1 MKLPPQPPPVPE
13 RERTLTRRTVKG
25 AAGGME
31 GVDYTPEPAAGS
43 EPIKASVGAGSNRED
58 RNRDRALASK
68 GPSGTKAATKKAGEA
83 LMLEG
88 ALVRNESEMI
98 LQDEDATTRETK
110 HKQRQRVVHRDRM
123 TVDKDAP
130 QLIRKR
136 RFDER
141 EDEPP
146 EAREAELDLVDL
158 GAAISAAGDGAVTA
172 RAHLFEGQRSRVG
185 DPTLTDPDDMVRVL
199 GTPTAYARH
208 ALLLAESFRTLGA
221 TRTEAIGYLGRLF
234 VAVGDRGFARNAL
247 KELGPGTGIIDLY
260 PLEVMAHLLEAYP
273 GFLPKAGFGRLFT
286 PGRGKTETLHLRPGV
301 PRLLEYSAEI
311 KVRGFALSGGG
322 RPGYTF
328 EPGPETG
335 RYSLRIDT
343 PGEYELLVSAVTKSG
358 HTIIDRLNVKV
369 RGKVRRA
376 RAESIVERHEAQLAA
391 WPIPPARPMTTEELL
406 AGDEEPAALLDSGEL
421 IRRQQLDALRGPKG
435 DEPEHQDPR
444 APNPPEERPDDQELS
459 HAEAAMIWL
468 ALATHSKP
476 EDVVGTMPEAEAPA
490 PEPDPD
496 LSG

>member
-1 MKLPPQPPPVPE
+1 VKLPPQPPPVPE

-31 GVDYTPEPAAGS
+31 GVDYTPEPASGT
-43 EPIKASVGAGSNRED
+43 EPVRASVGAGSNRED
-58 RNRDRALASK
+58 RNRDRTMASK
-68 GPSGTKAATKKAGEA
+68 GPSGSKAAAKKAGEA
-83 LMLEG
+83 LTLEG

-98 LQDEDATTRETK
+98 LEDEDATTRETK
-110 HKQRQRVVHRDRM
+110 NKQRQRVVYRDRM

-136 RFDER
+136 RFEEPE
-141 EDEPP
+141 EDAP

-172 RAHLFEGQRSRVG
+172 RGHLFEGQRSRVG
-185 DPTLTDPDDMVRVL
+185 DPNLTDPEDMIRVL
-199 GTPTAYARH
+199 GTPAAYARH

-260 PLEVMAHLLEAYP
+260 PLEVMAHLLETYP
-273 GFLPKAGFGRLFT
+273 GFLPRAGFGRLFT

-301 PRLLEYSAEI
+301 PRLLRYSADL

-358 HTIIDRLNVKV
+358 HTIIDRLDVKV
-369 RGKVRRA
+369 RGKLRRP
-376 RAESIVERHEAQLAA
+376 RAESLVERNEAGLRA
-391 WPIPPARPMTTEELL
+391 WPIPAARPMTPEELL
-406 AGDEEPAALLDSGEL
+406 ATEDEPSALLDSGEL

-435 DEPEHQDPR
+435 DEPDLPQTR
-444 APNPPEERPDDQELS
+444 SVATPEERPDDQELS
-459 HAEAAMIWL
+459 HAEAAVIWL
-468 ALATHSKP
+468 ALATHSKA
-476 EDVVGTMPEAEAPA
+476 EDVVGTGPDPK
-490 PEPDPD
+490 EPDPD
-496 LSG
+496 LNG

>member
-31 GVDYTPEPAAGS
+31 GVDYTPEPAAGT

-58 RNRDRALASK
+58 RNRDRTLASK
-68 GPSGTKAATKKAGEA
+68 GPSGSKAAAKRAGEPQT
-83 LMLEG
+83 LEG

-98 LQDEDATTRETK
+98 LEDEDATTRETK
-110 HKQRQRVVHRDRM
+110 NKQRQRVVHRDRM

-136 RFDER
+136 RF
-141 EDEPP
+141 EDPEDDAPEP
-146 EAREAELDLVDL
+146 REAELDLVDL
-158 GAAISAAGDGAVTA
+158 GVAISAAGDGAVTA
-172 RAHLFEGQRSRVG
+172 RAHLFEGRRSRVG
-185 DPTLTDPDDMVRVL
+185 DPTLTDPDDMIRVL

-208 ALLLAESFRTLGA
+208 AMLLAESYRTLGA
-221 TRTEAIGYLGRLF
+221 TRDEAISYLGRLF
-234 VAVGDRGFARNAL
+234 IAAGDRGFARNAL

-260 PLEVMAHLLEAYP
+260 PLEVMAHLLESYP
-273 GFLPKAGFGRLFT
+273 GFLPRAGFGRLFT

-301 PRLLEYSAEI
+301 PRLLRYSTEL

-369 RGKVRRA
+369 RGKLRRA
-376 RAESIVERHEAQLAA
+376 RLQSLITRDEVRLQS
-391 WPIPPARPMTTEELL
+391 WPIPAARPMTSEELL
-406 AGDEEPAALLDSGEL
+406 AADEEPPALLDSGEL

-435 DEPEHQDPR
+435 DEPDRPEPR
-444 APNPPEERPDDQELS
+444 TSSAPEERPDDQELS
-459 HAEAAMIWL
+459 HAEAAVIWL
-468 ALATHSKP
+468 ALATHSKA
-476 EDVVGTMPEAEAPA
+476 EDVVGTGPAPA
-490 PEPDPD
+490 DPDPE
-496 LSG
+496 LNE